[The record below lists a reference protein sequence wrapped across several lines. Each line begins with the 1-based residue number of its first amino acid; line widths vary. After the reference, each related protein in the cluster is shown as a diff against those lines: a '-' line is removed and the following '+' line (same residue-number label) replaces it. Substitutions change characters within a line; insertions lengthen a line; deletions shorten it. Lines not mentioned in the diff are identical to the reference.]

1 MGKRLTSTDSV
12 TCSLN
17 GVLSSPQDIIISM
30 SSYDHV
36 ASKLI
41 IDNERIAVG
50 GVRIILKP
58 WRSERAVTEGVF
70 QSVCAFPCYTNSCR

>member
-1 MGKRLTSTDSV
+1 MGERFTSTESV
-12 TCSLN
+12 ACSFD

-41 IDNERIAVG
+41 IDNERIAVADA
-50 GVRIILKP
+50 RPILKP
-58 WRSERAVTEGVF
+58 SRLERAVT
-70 QSVCAFPCYTNSCR
+70 